1 MPRASLAQSQNQYLD
16 GPGRTVTQK
25 TLGAEH
31 LIACAGKKL
40 NLPTSLSFGGT
51 DGRTVYV
58 GSLGLPHLVT
68 FNSPIAGLALY

>member
-1 MPRASLAQSQNQYLD
+1 
-16 GPGRTVTQK
+16 
-25 TLGAEH
+25 LGAEH